1 MSNSS
6 NEAEYENAVIKI
18 SGMSCQHCAQL
29 IEKNLNSE
37 SGVAEAKVNLVAE
50 QAVVKYQ
57 PMEVDLTKL
66 KKIIRDSGYEVVESR

>member
-18 SGMSCQHCAQL
+18 SGMSCKHCAQL

-37 SGVAEAKVNLVAE
+37 SGVAEAKVNLAAE
-50 QAVVKYQ
+50 QALVKYQ

-66 KKIIRDSGYEVVESR
+66 KQIIRDSGYEVVESR